1 MEPRFNLRTVEP
13 AGYKAVVDL
22 DAYVRNSGLQPL
34 HYELIKI
41 RASQINGCSYCIDLH
56 TKDAR
61 RLGETER
68 RIYALSAWRETPFFS
83 PEERAILALTEEITL
98 ITGQVS
104 ETTWQEAIA
113 LFDESYIAKILMAA
127 VTINAWNR
135 IGVATKLAPVL

>member
-13 AGYKAVVDL
+13 NGYKALADL
-22 DAYVRNSGLQPL
+22 DAYVRQSGLQPL

-104 ETTWQEAIA
+104 DATYREAAA
-113 LFDESYIAKILMAA
+113 LFEESYIAQILMAA

-135 IGVATKLAPVL
+135 IGVATKLAPAL

>member
-135 IGVATKLAPVL
+135 IGVATKLAPTL

>member
-135 IGVATKLAPVL
+135 IGVATKLAPAL

>member
-1 MEPRFNLRTVEP
+1 MEPRLNLRTVEP

-135 IGVATKLAPVL
+135 IGVATKLAPAL